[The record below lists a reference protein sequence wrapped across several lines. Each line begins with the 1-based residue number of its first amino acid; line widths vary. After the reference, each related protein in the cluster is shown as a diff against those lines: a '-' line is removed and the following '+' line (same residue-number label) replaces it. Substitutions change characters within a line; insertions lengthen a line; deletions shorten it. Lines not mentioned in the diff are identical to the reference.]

1 MTVAADNPVV
11 GSPTSLSTPIPT
23 AAAGRLVVP
32 PSDAG
37 PWVLTQIERGMAI
50 RKTRIRSTD
59 DLDKARAR
67 KTEWVKQTFDLLA
80 GMFDND
86 AVAQDF
92 NTWDARVLP
101 DYVDLKEFAEIF
113 YDEMNQRLTKLKS
126 IHRRIPPAV
135 MPGAAAA
142 PAPSP
147 VAQTR
152 TSVTTTTIETSTQE
166 MPVNVPLPSSVAP
179 AADPSPLPAVA
190 GQTRCLLIVAD
201 ADAGAATGQV
211 ATLLSKLGFQ
221 AHQVEGHGPSM
232 RSHSPGAFA
241 VFLSKSPPNA
251 QMAYHLG
258 YCAAKCGTERLL
270 VLSPEPAAWA
280 GCDLPVSVIQLDH
293 SELWQFQLARQ
304 LRRSGVDL
312 DMNRLC

>member
-1 MTVAADNPVV
+1 VTVAADNPVV
-11 GSPTSLSTPIPT
+11 GSPASPSTPIPT

-32 PSDAG
+32 PGDAG

-50 RKTRIRSTD
+50 RKTRIRTTD

-135 MPGAAAA
+135 TPPAGA

-147 VAQTR
+147 VAQTTTR
-152 TSVTTTTIETSTQE
+152 TSVTTTTIETSTEE
-166 MPVNVPLPSSVAP
+166 MPVNSPAPASVTP
-179 AADPSPLPAVA
+179 AADPSSLPATA

-211 ATLLSKLGFQ
+211 AQLLSKLGFQ
-221 AHQVEGHGPSM
+221 AHQVEGHGPS

-241 VFLSKSPPNA
+241 VFLSKAPPNA

-258 YCAAKCGTERLL
+258 FCAAKCGADRLM
-270 VLSPEPAAWA
+270 VLTPEPAAWS